1 MAEMLDTLAGI
12 DFEALGAKASR
23 DDEGDYNDDMYLF
36 DTYGNV
42 NVSQGTTEFVPLMLS
57 LEEGGEPMTPA
68 EITVAVVNP
77 YSRNPQAAEE
87 FLATLID
94 ELPDTTRVNFCRDW
108 EGGVKT
114 ENADELIADND
125 AEIAMIQEGLDNA
138 KDEDEKAGYQ
148 QQLEDA
154 QASRDWIMEKFY
166 WDISEDAVKKYQQNE
181 QYVMPARYLGL
192 SISEDLG
199 PILQKCHGRHL

>member
-1 MAEMLDTLAGI
+1 M
-12 DFEALGAKASR
+12 
-23 DDEGDYNDDMYLF
+23 
-36 DTYGNV
+36 
-42 NVSQGTTEFVPLMLS
+42 
-57 LEEGGEPMTPA
+57 
-68 EITVAVVNP
+68 
-77 YSRNPQAAEE
+77 
-87 FLATLID
+87 
-94 ELPDTTRVNFCRDW
+94 
-108 EGGVKT
+108 KT

-166 WDISEDAVKKYQQNE
+166 WEISEDAVKKYQQNE

-192 SISEDLG
+192 SISEDWG
-199 PILQKCHGRHL
+199 PFCRNAWKAPVTAPPH